1 MPSAPPAVTVAHLSR
16 TKPASPPGL
25 AHGASWQAAAIV
37 VRVLVGLVSV
47 PLYTRLLGMPQWGL
61 LALFQAAVAPLVLLD
76 GMGNATVKYVAEAL
90 GRGDERQ
97 AIGVV
102 RGALLV
108 NLVAGLLGAVALAL
122 LAPWLAT
129 SLFAVAQQDR
139 EIATLGFRLIGLS
152 WLVGLVS
159 VSWSAVLVA
168 TQRFGDVARLGALSV
183 GLSTLAGVAAA
194 ALGGG
199 VVAVLVAQSCVAVL
213 MAALQCRSAE
223 RALPGVAAWPSLDM
237 ALVGRSLSFGS
248 WQAAGTAGVL
258 LSGWGDRYVLGV
270 YHAPIIVGFYAVGSL
285 LAGQLQAAFAEA
297 GEVLFPAV
305 SRFQGRG
312 ELAQARRLSLLAGW
326 TLSSAFGVCA
336 AVLAIVGG
344 DFISL
349 WVSPEAA
356 QAVLPALRLLCAAG
370 IIGMVAVAPANY
382 LLGIG
387 RVRWDAIS
395 SVGSGLVVVGTGLL
409 LVPRLGLIGVGYGL
423 CLAAL
428 LRWLLVFL
436 VWRVDFRTEH
446 RGTSYA
452 AHLVAPALVALGLL
466 AAGCAVRD
474 SMQLAPSWPL
484 LLVEA
489 VLATALLGAIQLGAG
504 ELLSGGAQRRRDVVA
519 SFKPVVLRV
528 LGRSGA

>member
-1 MPSAPPAVTVAHLSR
+1 MVA
-16 TKPASPPGL
+16 
-25 AHGASWQAAAIV
+25 
-37 VRVLVGLVSV
+37 RVLVGLVAV
-47 PLYTRLLGMPQWGL
+47 PLYTRLLGMSQWGL

-76 GMGNATVKYVAEAL
+76 GMGAATVKYVAEAL
-90 GRGDERQ
+90 GRGDTRE

-102 RGALLV
+102 RSALLV
-108 NLVAGLLGAVALAL
+108 NVVAGLLGAAALVL

-129 SLFAVAQQDR
+129 SLFAVAPEDQ
-139 EIATLGFRLIGLS
+139 EVATLGFRLIGPRLARRP
-152 WLVGLVS
+152 G
-159 VSWSAVLVA
+159 
-168 TQRFGDVARLGALSV
+168 QRQLERRAGGDPALRRRRTPRGAL
-183 GLSTLAGVAAA
+183 GRALDAGGHRGRR
-194 ALGGG
+194 GGRRG
-199 VVAVLVAQSCVAVL
+199 GRRPAGPGGVAVL
-213 MAALQCRSAE
+213 MAVLQFLSAA
-223 RALPGVAAWPSLDM
+223 RALPGAAAWPSLDP
-237 ALVGRSLSFGS
+237 ALVGRSLSFGA
-248 WQAAGTAGVL
+248 WQAAGTAGAL

-270 YHAPIIVGFYAVGSL
+270 YFAPTIVGFYAVGSL
-285 LAGQLQAAFAEA
+285 LAGQLQVAFAEA
-297 GEVLFPAV
+297 GEVLYPAV

-326 TLSSAFGVCA
+326 TMTSAFGVCA

-387 RVRWDAIS
+387 RVRWDAVA
-395 SVGSGLVVVGTGLL
+395 SVGSGLVVAGAGIL
-409 LVPRLGLIGVGYGL
+409 LVPKLGLSGVGYGL

-428 LRWLLVFL
+428 LRSIVVYL
-436 VWRVDFRTEH
+436 VWRVDFRAEH

-474 SMQLAPSWPL
+474 SMLLAPSWSLVL
-484 LLVEA
+484 LEA
-489 VLATALLGAIQLGAG
+489 ALATVLLGAIQLGAG
-504 ELLSGGAQRRRDVVA
+504 ELLPGGPQRRRDVVA
-519 SFKPVVLRV
+519 SFRPVVLRV
-528 LGRSGA
+528 LGRSDT